1 MVDFRFWSR
10 RVSKYSSV
18 FENVSGTCFGRFGFG
33 ANGAVFVT
41 ECIAEDTQQV
51 KGIIIALND
60 DKKIK
65 FALKVAPNID
75 FYRYEVKFNLIKE

>member
-1 MVDFRFWSR
+1 MG
-10 RVSKYSSV
+10 Y
-18 FENVSGTCFGRFGFG
+18 
-33 ANGAVFVT
+33 VT

-51 KGIIIALND
+51 KGVIIALND